1 MADTYITERDR
12 YDLPTVSSG
21 QFTED
26 VNTRA
31 AANLGTMS
39 GQLNLLQMQKLQS
52 EVNSADMA
60 RRQTIFQED
69 QRFKKQAETDD
80 YVGFLMTQADQPE
93 EDRVKNNNQY
103 IKENPNLLR
112 NPDAMQ
118 MFGNVDIGS
127 RAQSEYNKR
136 RVENK
141 QTAYA
146 ENKIDFD
153 MANQDKAEETALLQM
168 DNTFKAA
175 TAQRQAFDTALAS
188 GKIKDAGEVAR
199 LLRVSKLDG
208 ETQKNFSDVMSDLRL
223 MGNETYNP
231 IETYGP
237 ALLDMAAS
245 LSTGSNLEQTYDY
258 KMARNAPLLNSLAKE
273 GITLNWKGTDE
284 EFEAS
289 IDEAEKNI
297 VSKFKPEEV
306 EARLNGLQKAAK
318 DITEYRGASASSET
332 NRVQVNEKLNLLKEL
347 TKKSNL
353 GDPEAKI
360 EVERLLSE
368 LSVVAGGMKGAYDKN
383 MADVERLMKIDK
395 DNLDV
400 RAKEMNIRKK
410 GVDIINSTNEGERQ
424 KLELEMKIE
433 LQDAKSRE
441 DYLKFL
447 QDQLVTATSETK
459 PRIKYQLDQLAKQT
473 KSTDFIAP
481 AESSGSMI
489 PR

>member
-26 VNTRA
+26 INTRA

-136 RVENK
+136 RVESK

-153 MANQDKAEETALLQM
+153 IANQDKAEETALLQM

-175 TAQRQAFDTALAS
+175 TAQREAFDSALNS
-188 GKIKDAGEVAR
+188 GKINNAGEVAR
-199 LLRVSKLDG
+199 LLYSSSLDN
-208 ETQKNFSDVMSDLRL
+208 ETKKNFSDVMSDLRL
-223 MGNETYNP
+223 MGNETY
-231 IETYGP
+231 TP
-237 ALLDMAAS
+237 ALINMASA
-245 LSTGSNLEQTYDY
+245 LSIGSNLDKTYDY
-258 KMARNAPLLNSLAKE
+258 KMSRNAPLLNSLAKE

-297 VSKFKPEEV
+297 ASKFKPEEV
-306 EARLNGLQKAAK
+306 EARLSGLQKAAK
-318 DITEYRGASASSET
+318 DITEYRGASTSSEA
-332 NRVQVNEKLNLLKEL
+332 NRVQANEKLNLLKEL

-400 RAKEMNIRKK
+400 RTKEMNIRKK
-410 GVDIINSTNEGERQ
+410 GVDILNSREEGERQ
-424 KLELEMKIE
+424 KLELEMKME
-433 LQDAKSRE
+433 TQDATSRAT
-441 DYLKFL
+441 YLKFL
-447 QDQLVTATSETK
+447 QDQLETANKETK
-459 PRIKYQLDQLAKQT
+459 PRIQYQLDQLAQET
-473 KSTDFIAP
+473 KSTDFVAP